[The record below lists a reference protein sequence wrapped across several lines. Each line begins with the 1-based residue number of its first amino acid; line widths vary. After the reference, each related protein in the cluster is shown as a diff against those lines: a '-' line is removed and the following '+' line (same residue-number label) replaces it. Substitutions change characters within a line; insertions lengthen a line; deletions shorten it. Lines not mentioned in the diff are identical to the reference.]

1 MGAYCPSTGV
11 VEASARSD
19 SVILPLAI
27 QLSGTRSI
35 MNRVFFGVKAAVL
48 DRNWKSVVGLVAG
61 GIFPEGFRSTIGL
74 LTPIL

>member
-1 MGAYCPSTGV
+1 
-11 VEASARSD
+11 
-19 SVILPLAI
+19 
-27 QLSGTRSI
+27 